1 MGLLWLRSEDGRQG
15 LWQLLAHCHPETT
28 VTGGIWPHTLSFPN
42 CSIPRDTGRLGD
54 SAKRHPSPL
63 PWHPRIPGQSRQ
75 PMASHCRPHR
85 RTGACDLVP
94 VHTGVWREHRRAV
107 ETAEAT
113 GDSAQFLMFVFLLIK
128 TFPFS
133 CTFASC
139 EQGPEVPLCRES
151 GSGDSGGRGCIYFQM
166 LRAGVP

>member
-1 MGLLWLRSEDGRQG
+1 MATGPVAAA
-15 LWQLLAHCHPETT
+15 AHCHPETT

-42 CSIPRDTGRLGD
+42 CSIPKDTGRLGD

-85 RTGACDLVP
+85 RAGARDLVP
-94 VHTGVWREHRRAV
+94 THTGVRREHGRAV
-107 ETAEAT
+107 QRLQRRRE
-113 GDSAQFLMFVFLLIK
+113 SVQFLMFCVPFNQD
-128 TFPFS
+128 FPFFLYILLLVS
-133 CTFASC
+133 KDPRSPSV
-139 EQGPEVPLCRES
+139 GES

>member
-1 MGLLWLRSEDGRQG
+1 MTSPCSSWAISLIWVTTLLGGSVGAPVAEKEDGRQG

-28 VTGGIWPHTLSFPN
+28 VTGEIWPHTLSFPN

-94 VHTGVWREHRRAV
+94 VHTGGGVS
-107 ETAEAT
+107 T
-113 GDSAQFLMFVFLLIK
+113 GCGDCRGDGRFGPVTDVCVPFNQD
-128 TFPFS
+128 FPFFLYI
-133 CTFASC
+133 CF
-139 EQGPEVPLCRES
+139 L
-151 GSGDSGGRGCIYFQM
+151 
-166 LRAGVP
+166 